1 MAASLKVTFG
11 YHTERGAREI
21 NQDFCGSLV
30 PEESLLTTKGAAF
43 LIADGVSGREAGG
56 EASEFA
62 VKNFINDY
70 FSTPESWTVKTSG
83 GKILGAAN
91 AWLFNEGRK
100 RNTTRPELLTTLS
113 VLVLKSTTA
122 HIFHVG
128 DCRVYRFREGIPEI
142 LTNDHRL
149 RISRNKAHLTRALG
163 GDSRVEVDY
172 RTVSYQAGDCFLL
185 TSDGVHEHLD
195 KPRLV
200 ATMTQGCPGAEATA
214 RLLCRRAAA
223 NGSPDNLTSLVIR
236 IDKTP
241 SQAADDLYQTLTELP
256 FPPEL
261 APGLTMDGYQI
272 VREIYASSRSQLY
285 LAKDEKSGNQVV
297 IKTPSVNFRDDP
309 DYLERFH
316 HEAWAGRRIR
326 NPHVMQILE
335 PEGRQ
340 QFLYLVMEYLQ
351 GKTLRL
357 WMDKHPQ
364 PEITEVSDLL
374 DQIAAGLQAF
384 HRLEMVH
391 RDLKPENI
399 LIDNQGRVKII
410 DFGSTR
416 IAGIMEIA
424 TPLARSELQGTRH
437 YTAPEYQ
444 HGHPGT
450 GASDIFSLG
459 VIAYE
464 MLTGHLPSSRKTAPV
479 KAGDGR
485 DKAPYISALNYNPM
499 VPLWMDGALARAIH
513 PDPSQRYPELSE
525 FIHDFAHPNPCFMKP
540 GPLPLLEQNPLAFWR
555 AAALIMAA
563 INLLLWY
570 WVLVF

>member
-1 MAASLKVTFG
+1 MSASLKVHFG

-21 NQDFCGSLV
+21 NQDFCGSLI
-30 PEESLLTTKGAAF
+30 PEQPLLTTKGAAF
-43 LIADGVSGREAGG
+43 LIADGVSGCEAGG

-70 FSTPESWTVKTSG
+70 FSTPESWTVKSSG

-100 RNTTRPELLTTLS
+100 RYTTRPGLLTTLS

-128 DCRVYRFREGIPEI
+128 DCRVYRFREGIPEL
-142 LTNDHRL
+142 LTSDHRL
-149 RISRNKAHLTRALG
+149 RISRNQAHLTRALG

-172 RTVSYQAGDCFLL
+172 RAVSYQAGDCFLL
-185 TSDGVHEHLD
+185 TSDGVHEHLE

-200 ATMTQGCPGAEATA
+200 ATVTQGCPDAEKTA
-214 RLLCRRAAA
+214 RLLCRYAAD

-236 IDKTP
+236 IDQTP
-241 SQAADDLYQTLTELP
+241 SQAEDDLYQTLTELP

-261 APGLTMDGYQI
+261 APGLTMDGYRI

-285 LAKDEKSGNQVV
+285 LAQDEKSGNQVV

-326 NPHVMQILE
+326 NRNVLQILE
-335 PEGRQ
+335 TEGRQ
-340 QFLYLVMEYLQ
+340 RFLYLVMEYLK
-351 GKTLRL
+351 GETLRR
-357 WMDKHPQ
+357 WMDTHPQ

-399 LIDNQGRVKII
+399 LIDNQERVKII

-437 YTAPEYQ
+437 YTAPEYLN
-444 HGHPGT
+444 GHSGT

-464 MLTGHLPSSRKTAPV
+464 MLTGRLPAPPITTPGKT
-479 KAGDGR
+479 GNGR
-485 DKAPYISALNYNPM
+485 GKVAYISALNYNPM
-499 VPLWMDGALARAIH
+499 IPLWMDGALARAM
-513 PDPSQRYPELSE
+513 DPNPGRRYQELSE
-525 FIHDFAHPNPCFMKP
+525 FIHDFAHPNPCFIKP
-540 GPLPLLEQNPLAFWR
+540 GPLPLLEHNPLAFWR
-555 AAALIMAA
+555 AAALLMAA
-563 INLLLWY
+563 CNLLLWY
-570 WVLVF
+570 RILVS